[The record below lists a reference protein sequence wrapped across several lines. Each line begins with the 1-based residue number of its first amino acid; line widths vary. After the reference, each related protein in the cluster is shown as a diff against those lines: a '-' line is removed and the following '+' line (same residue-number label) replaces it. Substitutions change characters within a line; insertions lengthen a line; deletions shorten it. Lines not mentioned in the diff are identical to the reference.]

1 MIPNYYST
9 RQGISLRLNTFNF
22 VCSVLPYVWVS
33 YKTMVQQSLSSEN
46 SVHAYFGQSLFI
58 HLNIKKNDTEY
69 LFAKDN

>member
-22 VCSVLPYVWVS
+22 VCSVLPYVRVS

-46 SVHAYFGQSLFI
+46 SVQAYFGQSLFI